1 MLATAQIIGY
11 IDLRSENQ
19 PLKKLL
25 VPPNPG
31 SRIYMPYTAFLE
43 DIFNRGSDGKHYVHS
58 IYLGKAEIIAVSNE
72 DTDEQINFYL
82 NSTDLI
88 SKHTLISAIDGA
100 GKTHTAKVIIEE
112 LADKTSQPII
122 IFDPNNEY
130 ITISTSANQEQN
142 KRSIIQ
148 VAVINA
154 NTVKNGT
161 DAMTKKIKQGQVT
174 IITAEN
180 LTLTEKTDHYTII
193 LNALT
198 KDRRE
203 KTIQPF
209 FLIIEEP
216 ENLPPQLIQEIHTT
230 KNEISTILVTSH
242 PTILGGKVLS
252 QIQNYIIGKTHDPQ
266 DLDYLKNVICGC
278 EEQLPSLGVG
288 EWLVNGLNI
297 VRPTKIHVRKRGSE
311 T

>member
-1 MLATAQIIGY
+1 
-11 IDLRSENQ
+11 
-19 PLKKLL
+19 
-25 VPPNPG
+25 
-31 SRIYMPYTAFLE
+31 
-43 DIFNRGSDGKHYVHS
+43 
-58 IYLGKAEIIAVSNE
+58 
-72 DTDEQINFYL
+72 
-82 NSTDLI
+82 
-88 SKHTLISAIDGA
+88 
-100 GKTHTAKVIIEE
+100 
-112 LADKTSQPII
+112 
-122 IFDPNNEY
+122 
-130 ITISTSANQEQN
+130 
-142 KRSIIQ
+142 